1 MHDPHSPSPKRRRT
15 LSGQLR
21 ARCPQVRSHTRCRPP
36 PLQAAPK
43 HAADQIRDHR
53 TYAAGALPCRPRP
66 GRRDLG
72 FALHA
77 YRIRGHRMY
86 AADALPWLTRFGLHT
101 ARRRTRRCPWVV
113 FESQGSTSQSVLHLF
128 FREYCTM
135 ISLTIFGSESNMYSF
150 SYIYMCRERLWE
162 MMNLN

>member
-43 HAADQIRDHR
+43 HAADQIRGHL
-53 TYAAGALPCRPRP
+53 TYAAGACPV
-66 GRRDLG
+66 LG

-77 YRIRGHRMY
+77 YRIRGHRLY
-86 AADALPWLTRFGLHT
+86 AAGALPWSTRFGLRT
-101 ARRRTRRCPWVV
+101 ARCRTRRCPWVV
-113 FESQGSTSQSVLHLF
+113 FESQGSTSHSDLHLF
-128 FREYCTM
+128 FGEYCAM

-150 SYIYMCRERLWE
+150 SYI
-162 MMNLN
+162 